1 MKNYNSN
8 IQNKQIVKEG
18 LIDRFI
24 DSFFDSYKKGIHK
37 QFTNKTRER
46 YPELAKSLEDVVK
59 ELDKSMEIIRK
70 KKPVQ

>member
-1 MKNYNSN
+1 MKNSN
-8 IQNKQIVKEG
+8 AKSQDKQILREG

-59 ELDKSMEIIRK
+59 ELDKSMEIIRN
-70 KKPVQ
+70 KKPVS